1 MPTADELLGPDIAC
15 ELQKV
20 LEAAAPDRDFSGL
33 GAAAGRFDGLPL
45 RERSDLLRDA
55 LLNAVPG
62 DYPALAAVV
71 STAVEGPRL
80 TGWMVWPVSTAIA
93 DRAVA
98 DGGVEAF
105 DDGMAMLATL
115 TGRLT
120 SEFAI
125 RTLLRHDLPR
135 GLAIAQEWTSSTDE
149 HVRRLASEGTRP
161 YLPWGTRIPGV
172 ITDPTAAVPILDALY
187 RDPSEYVRRSVAN
200 HLNDISRHAPEVVVE
215 TARRWMADPDD
226 TTPATVRHALRT
238 LVKRGD
244 PAALTLL
251 GYGAVSVDVDGPRTS
266 GEAVAIGDTIE
277 FTAAVRNTGTT
288 DARVAIDYVVHHRK
302 ANGKQTEKVFKL
314 TTCTLAPGE
323 VLTINRRH
331 SFKVITTR
339 KYHPG
344 PHAIELQI
352 NGRRFGRADFD
363 LRAQPTPPAP

>member
-1 MPTADELLGPDIAC
+1 MPTADELLGPDVAC
-15 ELQKV
+15 ELQEV
-20 LEAAAPDRDFSGL
+20 LYEAAPDADFSGVA
-33 GAAAGRFDGLPL
+33 AAAGRFDGLPL

-55 LLNAVPG
+55 VLDAVPG

-71 STAVEGPRL
+71 SAAAENPRL

-93 DRAVA
+93 ERAVG
-98 DGGVEAF
+98 DGSSEAF
-105 DDGMAMLATL
+105 EDAMSMLATL
-115 TGRLT
+115 TSRLT

-125 RTLLRHDLPR
+125 RALLRHDLAR
-135 GLAIAQEWTSSTDE
+135 GLAIAQEWTTSTDE

-172 ITDPTAAVPILDALY
+172 ITDPAAAVPILDSLY

-215 TARRWMADPDD
+215 TAQRWLTEPDD
-226 TTPATVRHALRT
+226 TTAATVRHALRT

-244 PAALTLL
+244 PAALALL
-251 GYGAVSVDVDGPRTS
+251 GFGTVSVEVDGPRTS
-266 GEAVAIGDTIE
+266 GGAVAIGEDIG
-277 FTAAVRNTGTT
+277 FTAAVRNTGTN

-302 ANGKQTEKVFKL
+302 ANGTQTEKVFKL

-323 VLTINRRH
+323 VLDIDRRH
-331 SFKVITTR
+331 SFKAITTR

-352 NGRRFGRADFD
+352 NGRRLGRADFD
-363 LRAQPTPPAP
+363 LRAQPTPPG